1 MPNWNANPVQAVDLT
16 SLKTKQVAQI
26 AQRENIKTNRAKM
39 VAKIVIPDIII
50 RVILLSGPIA
60 KNVLSTVTKQR
71 LVKLNAKN
79 VLPGNVIGSRVKLL
93 VKIVRLENQTQ
104 WQEQIATYAPP
115 GNINPRQLN

>member
-1 MPNWNANPVQAVDLT
+1 
-16 SLKTKQVAQI
+16 
-26 AQRENIKTNRAKM
+26 M

>member
-1 MPNWNANPVQAVDLT
+1 MQ
-16 SLKTKQVAQI
+16 TKQVAPI

-50 RVILLSGPIA
+50 RVILLS
-60 KNVLSTVTKQR
+60 
-71 LVKLNAKN
+71 
-79 VLPGNVIGSRVKLL
+79 VKLL

-104 WQEQIATYAPP
+104 WQGQIATYAPP

>member
-79 VLPGNVIGSRVKLL
+79 VLPGNAIGSRVKLL

>member
-1 MPNWNANPVQAVDLT
+1 MQ
-16 SLKTKQVAQI
+16 TKQVAPI

-60 KNVLSTVTKQR
+60 KNVLSTVTRRR
-71 LVKLNAKN
+71 LVKLNAQN
-79 VLPGNVIGSRVKLL
+79 VLPGKIIGTRVKLL

-104 WQEQIATYAPP
+104 WQGQIATYAPP